1 MGSGVGCKGLV
12 RGGEV
17 YGGMMGWY
25 IGQPFGVFFLMRAG
39 FARREQRM
47 LEITTPRCLLRP
59 MEERDFSAV
68 CRYLQDAEVMHA
80 WGHTLSDAEVR
91 AWIARQQTRYAT
103 AGYGALAVTLRS
115 NGELIGQ
122 CGLTMQEC
130 LGVSPLED
138 EGASPGPVAAGAS
151 PSERPGFG
159 VRDLHVPEV
168 GYMLARAFWG
178 QGYAVEAAYAC
189 LRLGF
194 ASLTLPEIFACIKVG
209 NTASCAVARRL
220 GMRRCGFFYKH
231 YRGEDM
237 PHELY
242 GLRAGDLLPRADLEK
257 GYAVTWRC

>member
-1 MGSGVGCKGLV
+1 
-12 RGGEV
+12 
-17 YGGMMGWY
+17 
-25 IGQPFGVFFLMRAG
+25 
-39 FARREQRM
+39 
-47 LEITTPRCLLRP
+47 
-59 MEERDFSAV
+59 MEESDFSAV
-68 CRYLQDAEVMHA
+68 GRYLQDAEAMHA
-80 WGHTLSDAEVR
+80 WGHTLSDEEVR
-91 AWIARQQTRYAT
+91 AWIARQQDRYAT

-115 NGELIGQ
+115 TGELIGQ

-138 EGASPGPVAAGAS
+138 DEASPEPVAAGAS
-151 PSERPGFG
+151 PSERPGSG
-159 VRDLHVPEV
+159 VRDLYVSEV
-168 GYMLARAFWG
+168 GYMLARAYWG

-189 LRLGF
+189 LRMGF
-194 ASLTLPEIFACIKVG
+194 TSLALPEIFACIKVG

>member
-1 MGSGVGCKGLV
+1 
-12 RGGEV
+12 
-17 YGGMMGWY
+17 
-25 IGQPFGVFFLMRAG
+25 
-39 FARREQRM
+39 M
-47 LEITTPRCLLRP
+47 LEITTSRCLLRP
-59 MEERDFSAV
+59 MEESDFPAV

-91 AWIARQQTRYAT
+91 AWIDRQQARYAT
-103 AGYGALAVTLRS
+103 AGFGALAVTLRS
-115 NGELIGQ
+115 TGELIGQ

-138 EGASPGPVAAGAS
+138 GGASPGPVAAWGATTES
-151 PSERPGFG
+151 TGSGG
-159 VRDLHVPEV
+159 RDLYVPEV
-168 GYMLARAFWG
+168 GYMLARAYWG
-178 QGYAVEAAYAC
+178 RGYAVEAAYAC

-209 NTASCAVARRL
+209 NTASCAVALRL

-237 PHELY
+237 PHELF
-242 GLRAGDLLPRADLEK
+242 GLRAGDLLPRAELEK

>member
-1 MGSGVGCKGLV
+1 MAGGKGFPK
-12 RGGEV
+12 GGEV

-25 IGQPFGVFFLMRAG
+25 IGQPFGTFLMRAG
-39 FARREQRM
+39 FAHREQYM
-47 LEITTPRCLLRP
+47 LEITTPRCFLRP
-59 MEERDFSAV
+59 MEESDFSAV
-68 CRYLQDAEVMHA
+68 GRYLQDAEVMHA
-80 WGHTLSDAEVR
+80 WGHTLSDEEVR
-91 AWIARQQTRYAT
+91 AWIARQQDRYAT

-115 NGELIGQ
+115 TGELIGQ

-138 EGASPGPVAAGAS
+138 DEASPEPVAAGAS
-151 PSERPGFG
+151 PSERLGSG
-159 VRDLHVPEV
+159 VRDLYVPEV
-168 GYMLARAFWG
+168 GYMLARAYWG

-189 LRLGF
+189 LRMGF
-194 ASLTLPEIFACIKVG
+194 ASLALPEIFACIKVG